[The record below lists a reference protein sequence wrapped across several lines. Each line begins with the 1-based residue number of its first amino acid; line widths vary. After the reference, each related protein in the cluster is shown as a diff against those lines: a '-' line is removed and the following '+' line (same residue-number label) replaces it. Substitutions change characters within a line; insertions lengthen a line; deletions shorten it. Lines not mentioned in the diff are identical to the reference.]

1 MMGESSLEIARSVAD
16 AGALYAERRWMQGEA
31 DAFKELWRV
40 RLYDT
45 IFAGVLH
52 AIELH
57 EQALSRRRK
66 RRRSMLLLWC
76 LNCRAQLKVPRGLKH
91 SAIRCPTC
99 GNVQTAPQQS
109 RN

>member
-1 MMGESSLEIARSVAD
+1 MSESSLEIARSVAD

-31 DAFKELWRV
+31 DATKDMWRG

-52 AIELH
+52 AIELY
-57 EQALSRRRK
+57 ERALSRRRK

-76 LNCRAQLKVPRGLKH
+76 LKCRARLKVPRGLKNG
-91 SAIRCPTC
+91 AVKCPTC
-99 GNVQTAPQQS
+99 GNVQTAPGQS